1 MVYILIEVL
10 DGSFSVCQVKDFS
23 EVDCHR
29 DFCFTGK
36 TDEEYSLVCLTED
49 VPEQVL
55 KREDGWRGFRLQG
68 ELDFSLIGILA
79 KITTFLAEH
88 DIAVFVL
95 STFRTDYILVK
106 EEKFERALGVLA
118 DAGYRVTDRKGE

>member
-10 DGSFSVCQVKDFS
+10 DGSFSVCQVTDFS
-23 EVDCHR
+23 EIDCNR
-29 DFCFTGK
+29 DFSFTGK
-36 TDEEYSLVCLTED
+36 TDEECSLVCLTED

-88 DIAVFVL
+88 DIPVFVL

-106 EEKFERALGVLA
+106 EEKFERALGVLE
-118 DAGYRVTDRKGE
+118 DAGYQLQEGKEE